1 MHKVGIALGANL
13 GDRLQQIQSARD
25 AIQVH
30 SSQQHCLQAP
40 IYHSAPQD
48 CPNGSPDFYN
58 TVIEIIYHGTPEQ
71 LLSITQNIELELG
84 REAEHGFNTPRLID
98 LDLLYFGKI
107 EICTELLTIPHPEIT
122 QRRFVLQPLADIQP
136 DLILPHQQKNVS
148 SLLSQLDEDDSPL
161 KVAHYNW

>member
-1 MHKVGIALGANL
+1 MCIR
-13 GDRLQQIQSARD
+13 DR
-25 AIQVH
+25 
-30 SSQQHCLQAP
+30 
-40 IYHSAPQD
+40 
-48 CPNGSPDFYN
+48 
-58 TVIEIIYHGTPEQ
+58 
-71 LLSITQNIELELG
+71 NIELELG